1 MIPLLNDT
9 LIRAELVSFAGDPG
23 DGDVP
28 QPGSLKH
35 YDDGLLWLKDGHIHA
50 VDHYSNLAPQL
61 SSNSQI
67 IDYRGKLIMPGFI
80 DTHVHY
86 VQLDIMASYG
96 RQLLDWLNDYTFPEE
111 CRFAN
116 HAHAEALSNAF
127 LSEMLRA
134 GTTTAQVFGSSHPVS
149 VDAFFTACQKRQLRM
164 LVGKVLMDRN
174 APEALMDG
182 VSGIADSERLI
193 ADWHGNQRL
202 GYSVTPRF
210 APTSTK
216 MQMDAAGALLRND
229 PSLWLQTHL
238 AENSGELDWVAEL
251 FPDSHDYLAVYEE
264 AGLVGPRSTFA
275 HGIHLDNGMRKRL
288 ADRGANIAFCPSS
301 NLFLGSGL
309 FDREA
314 ANQTG
319 MAFTFASDIGAGT
332 DLSGFGTLKSAYQVG
347 QLGGQPL
354 TAWQGFY
361 GLTMGNAKALSLDR
375 HIGQLASTLEA
386 DFVVIDPQATS
397 LLSRRISHCTTLGER
412 LFALMMLADDRAIY
426 ETWAGGKCQHRRD
439 SGT

>member
-1 MIPLLNDT
+1 MNSTTDT
-9 LIRAELVSFAGDPG
+9 LIRAELISFARDPG
-23 DGDVP
+23 IGDTP
-28 QPGSLKH
+28 EPGSLEH
-35 YDDGLLWLKDGHIHA
+35 YGDGLLWLKGQHIHA
-50 VDHYSNLAPQL
+50 VGHFNELLPSLPE
-61 SSNSQI
+61 NSDVL
-67 IDYRGKLIMPGFI
+67 DYRDKLIMPGFI

-116 HAHAEALSNAF
+116 HEHAEALSNAF
-127 LSEMLRA
+127 LDEMLRA
-134 GTTTAQVFGSSHPVS
+134 GTTTSQVFGSSHQGS
-149 VDAFFTACQKRQLRM
+149 VDAFFTACQKRRLRM
-164 LVGKVLMDRN
+164 LAGKVLMDRN

-182 VSGIADSERLI
+182 TTGIAASERLI
-193 ADWHGNQRL
+193 EDWHGKQRL

-216 MQMDAAGALLRND
+216 TQMDAAGALLRND

-251 FPDSHDYLAVYEE
+251 FPGSRDYLSVYEE
-264 AGLVGPRSTFA
+264 AGLVGSRSTFA

-288 ADRGANIAFCPSS
+288 AERGANIAFCPSS

-314 ANQTG
+314 ANETG
-319 MAFTFASDIGAGT
+319 MAFTYASDIGAGT
-332 DLSGFGTLKSAYQVG
+332 DLSGFDTLKSAYQVG
-347 QLGGQPL
+347 QLRGQPL

-361 GLTMGNAKALSLDR
+361 GLTKGNAKALSLDS
-375 HIGQLASTLEA
+375 HIGQLAPTLEA
-386 DFVVIDPQATS
+386 DFVVIDTQATS
-397 LLSRRISHCTTLGER
+397 LLKRRINHCKTLGER

-426 ETWAGGKCQHRRD
+426 ETWAGGICQHHRD
-439 SGT
+439 N

>member
-1 MIPLLNDT
+1 MNSTTDT
-9 LIRAELVSFAGDPG
+9 FIRAELISFAREPC
-23 DGDVP
+23 DGDMP
-28 QPGSLKH
+28 EPGSLEH
-35 YDDGLLWLKDGHIHA
+35 YGDGLLWLKGPHIHA
-50 VDHYSNLAPQL
+50 VGHFSEL
-61 SSNSQI
+61 SSSLPESCDVL
-67 IDYRGKLIMPGFI
+67 DYRDKLIMPGFI
-80 DTHVHY
+80 DSHVHY

-127 LSEMLRA
+127 LDEMLRA
-134 GTTTAQVFGSSHPVS
+134 GTTTAQVFGSSHPGS
-149 VDAFFTACQKRQLRM
+149 VDAFFSACQKRQLRM
-164 LVGKVLMDRN
+164 LAGKVLMDRN
-174 APEALMDG
+174 APQALMDG
-182 VSGIADSERLI
+182 TTGIADSERLI
-193 ADWHGNQRL
+193 EDWHGQQRL

-216 MQMDAAGALLRND
+216 TQMDAAGALLRND

-251 FPDSHDYLAVYEE
+251 FPGSRDYLAVYEQ

-314 ANQTG
+314 ANETG
-319 MAFTFASDIGAGT
+319 MAYTFASDIGAGT
-332 DLSGFGTLKSAYQVG
+332 DLSGFGTLKAAYQVG
-347 QLGGQPL
+347 QLSGQPL

-361 GLTMGNAKALSLDR
+361 GLTHGNAKALSLDN
-375 HIGQLASTLEA
+375 HIGQLAPSYEA
-386 DFVVIDPQATS
+386 DFVVIDAHATS
-397 LLSRRISHCTTLGER
+397 LLKRRINHCKTLGER

-426 ETWAGGKCQHRRD
+426 ETWSGGICQHRRN
-439 SGT
+439 S

>member
-1 MIPLLNDT
+1 MNPTNDT
-9 LIRAELVSFAGDPG
+9 FIRAELISFARDPG
-23 DGDVP
+23 DGDKP
-28 QPGSLKH
+28 EPGSLEH
-35 YDDGLLWLKDGHIHA
+35 YGDGLLWLKGQHIHA
-50 VDHYSNLAPQL
+50 IGHFAEL
-61 SSNSQI
+61 SPSLPKGADVL
-67 IDYRGKLIMPGFI
+67 DYRDKLIMPGFI

-111 CRFAN
+111 CRFAD
-116 HAHAEALSNAF
+116 HAHAETLSNAF
-127 LSEMLRA
+127 LDEMLRA
-134 GTTTAQVFGSSHPVS
+134 GTTTAQVFGSSHPGAM
-149 VDAFFTACQKRQLRM
+149 DAFFNACQKRHLRM
-164 LVGKVLMDRN
+164 LAGKVLMDRN
-174 APEALMDG
+174 APDALLDG
-182 VSGIADSERLI
+182 ATGIADSERLI
-193 ADWHGNQRL
+193 EDWHGNGRL
-202 GYSVTPRF
+202 GYSLTPRF

-216 MQMDAAGALLRND
+216 KQMDAAGALLRND
-229 PSLWLQTHL
+229 PTLWLQTHL
-238 AENSGELDWVAEL
+238 AENSGELDWVADL
-251 FPDSHDYLAVYEE
+251 FPGSRDYLAVYEE

-314 ANQTG
+314 AKQTG

-332 DLSGFGTLKSAYQVG
+332 DLSGFGTLKAAYQVG
-347 QLGGQPL
+347 QLNGQPL

-361 GLTMGNAKALSLDR
+361 GLTMGNAKALSLDS
-375 HIGQLASTLEA
+375 HIGQLAPSLEA

-397 LLSRRISHCTTLGER
+397 LLARRINRCATLGER

-426 ETWAGGKCQHRRD
+426 ETWSGGQCQHRRD
-439 SGT
+439 TV

>member
-1 MIPLLNDT
+1 MNSSTDT
-9 LIRAELVSFAGDPG
+9 FIRAELISFTRDPG
-23 DGDVP
+23 DGNMP
-28 QPGSLKH
+28 ESGSLEH
-35 YDDGLLWLKDGHIHA
+35 YGDGLLWLKDQHIHA
-50 VDHYSNLAPQL
+50 VGHFAEL
-61 SSNSQI
+61 SSSLPEGANVL
-67 IDYRGKLIMPGFI
+67 DYRGKLIMPGFI

-116 HAHAEALSNAF
+116 HAHSEALSNAF
-127 LSEMLRA
+127 LDEMLRA
-134 GTTTAQVFGSSHPVS
+134 GTTTAQVFGSSHPGS
-149 VDAFFTACQKRQLRM
+149 VDAFFNAANKRQLRM

-193 ADWHGNQRL
+193 EDWHGKGRL

-216 MQMDAAGALLRND
+216 TQMDAAGAILRND
-229 PSLWLQTHL
+229 PTLWLQTHL
-238 AENSGELDWVAEL
+238 AENSGELDWVADL
-251 FPDSHDYLAVYEE
+251 FPGSRDYLAVYE
-264 AGLVGPRSTFA
+264 ASGLVGPRSTFA
-275 HGIHLDNGMRKRL
+275 HGIHLDNGMRQRL
-288 ADRGANIAFCPSS
+288 AGRGANIAFCPSS

-314 ANQTG
+314 AKETG
-319 MAFTFASDIGAGT
+319 MAFSYASDIGAGT
-332 DLSGFGTLKSAYQVG
+332 DLSGFATLKAAYQVG

-361 GLTMGNAKALSLDR
+361 GLTRGNAKALSL
-375 HIGQLASTLEA
+375 

-397 LLSRRISHCTTLGER
+397 LLDRRISRCTTLGER
-412 LFALMMLADDRAIY
+412 LFALMMLADDRAIF

-439 SGT
+439 KV

>member
-1 MIPLLNDT
+1 MNSST
-9 LIRAELVSFAGDPG
+9 NTFIRAELISFARNPG
-23 DGDVP
+23 DGDTP
-28 QPGSLKH
+28 EPGSLEH
-35 YDDGLLWLKDGHIHA
+35 YGDGLLWLKDQHIHA
-50 VDHYSNLAPQL
+50 VGHFAELAPSL
-61 SSNSQI
+61 PKGADVL
-67 IDYRGKLIMPGFI
+67 DYRDKLIMPGFI

-127 LSEMLRA
+127 LDEMLRA
-134 GTTTAQVFGSSHPVS
+134 GTTTAQVFGSSHPGS

-174 APEALMDG
+174 GPEALMDG
-182 VSGIADSERLI
+182 ASGIADSERLI
-193 ADWHGNQRL
+193 EDWHGKGRL

-216 MQMDAAGALLRND
+216 TQMDAAGALLRND

-251 FPDSHDYLAVYEE
+251 FPGSRDYLAVYEK

-275 HGIHLDNGMRKRL
+275 
-288 ADRGANIAFCPSS
+288 
-301 NLFLGSGL
+301 LGSGL

-314 ANQTG
+314 AKQTG

-332 DLSGFGTLKSAYQVG
+332 DLSGFGTLKAAYQVG

-361 GLTMGNAKALSLDR
+361 GLTKGNAKALSLDS
-375 HIGQLASTLEA
+375 HIGQLAPSLEA
-386 DFVVIDPQATS
+386 DFVVIDTQATS

-426 ETWAGGKCQHRRD
+426 ETWAGGQCQHRRD
-439 SGT
+439 TI

>member
-1 MIPLLNDT
+1 MNSTTDT
-9 LIRAELVSFAGDPG
+9 LIRAELISFARDPG
-23 DGDVP
+23 IGDTP
-28 QPGSLKH
+28 KPGSLEH
-35 YDDGLLWLKDGHIHA
+35 YGDGLLWLKGQHIHA
-50 VDHYSNLAPQL
+50 VDQFNELLPSLPE
-61 SSNSQI
+61 NSDVL
-67 IDYRGKLIMPGFI
+67 DYRDKLIMPGFI

-116 HAHAEALSNAF
+116 HEHAEALSNAF
-127 LSEMLRA
+127 LDEMLRA
-134 GTTTAQVFGSSHPVS
+134 GTTTSQVFGSSHQGS
-149 VDAFFTACQKRQLRM
+149 VDAFFTACQKRRLRM
-164 LVGKVLMDRN
+164 LAGKVLMDRN

-182 VSGIADSERLI
+182 TTGIAASERLI
-193 ADWHGNQRL
+193 EDWHGKQRL

-216 MQMDAAGALLRND
+216 TQMDAAGALLRND

-251 FPDSHDYLAVYEE
+251 FPGSRDYLSVYEE

-288 ADRGANIAFCPSS
+288 AERGANIAFCPSS

-314 ANQTG
+314 ANETG
-319 MAFTFASDIGAGT
+319 MAFTYASDIGAGT
-332 DLSGFGTLKSAYQVG
+332 DLSGFDTLKSAYQVG
-347 QLGGQPL
+347 QLRGQPL

-361 GLTMGNAKALSLDR
+361 GLTKGNAKALSLDS
-375 HIGQLASTLEA
+375 HIGQLAPTLEA
-386 DFVVIDPQATS
+386 DFVVIDTQATS
-397 LLSRRISHCTTLGER
+397 LLKRRINHCKTLGER

-426 ETWAGGKCQHRRD
+426 ETWAGGICQHHRD
-439 SGT
+439 N

>member
-1 MIPLLNDT
+1 MTSPNDT
-9 LIRAELVSFAGDPG
+9 FIRAELVSFARDPG
-23 DGDVP
+23 DGDSP
-28 QPGSLKH
+28 EPGSLAH
-35 YDDGLLWLKDGHIHA
+35 YPDGLLWLKGQHIHA
-50 VDHYSNLAPQL
+50 AGRYADL
-61 SSNSQI
+61 SPSLPYGADVV
-67 IDYRGKLIMPGFI
+67 DYRDKLIMPGFI

-127 LSEMLRA
+127 LDEMLRA
-134 GTTTAQVFGSSHPVS
+134 GTTTAQVFGSSHPGS
-149 VDAFFTACQKRQLRM
+149 VNAFFSACQKRQLRM
-164 LVGKVLMDRN
+164 LAGKVLMDRN
-174 APEALMDG
+174 APEGLLDG
-182 VSGIADSERLI
+182 AAGIADSERLI
-193 ADWHGNQRL
+193 EDWHGQGRL

-210 APTSTK
+210 APTSTQI
-216 MQMDAAGALLRND
+216 QMDAAGALLRND

-251 FPDSHDYLAVYEE
+251 FPGSQDYLAVYEA

-275 HGIHLDNGMRKRL
+275 HGIHLDHGMRKRL
-288 ADRGANIAFCPSS
+288 AERGANIAFCPSS

-314 ANQTG
+314 AKETG
-319 MAFTFASDIGAGT
+319 MAFTYASDIGAGT

-347 QLGGQPL
+347 QLRGQPL

-361 GLTMGNAKALSLDR
+361 GLTHGNAKALSLEH
-375 HIGQLASTLEA
+375 HIGQLASSYEA

-397 LLSRRISHCTTLGER
+397 LLSRRIQHCTTLGER

-426 ETWAGGKCQHRRD
+426 ETWAGGQCQHRRD
-439 SGT
+439 G

>member
-1 MIPLLNDT
+1 MNSSTDT
-9 LIRAELVSFAGDPG
+9 FIRAELISFTRDPG
-23 DGDVP
+23 DGNMP
-28 QPGSLKH
+28 ESGSLEH
-35 YDDGLLWLKDGHIHA
+35 YGDGLLWLKDQHIHA
-50 VDHYSNLAPQL
+50 VGHFAEL
-61 SSNSQI
+61 SSSLPEGANVL
-67 IDYRGKLIMPGFI
+67 DYRGKLIMPGFI

-116 HAHAEALSNAF
+116 HAHSEALSNAF
-127 LSEMLRA
+127 LDEMLRA
-134 GTTTAQVFGSSHPVS
+134 GTTTAQVFGSSHPGS
-149 VDAFFTACQKRQLRM
+149 VDAFFNAANKRQLRM

-182 VSGIADSERLI
+182 ASGIADSERLI
-193 ADWHGNQRL
+193 EDWHGKGRL

-216 MQMDAAGALLRND
+216 TQMDAAGALLRND
-229 PSLWLQTHL
+229 PTLWLQTHL
-238 AENSGELDWVAEL
+238 AENSGELDWVADL
-251 FPDSHDYLAVYEE
+251 FPGSRDYLAVYE
-264 AGLVGPRSTFA
+264 ASGLVGPRSTFA

-314 ANQTG
+314 AKETG
-319 MAFTFASDIGAGT
+319 MTFTYASDIGAGT
-332 DLSGFGTLKSAYQVG
+332 DLSGFATLKAAYQVG

-361 GLTMGNAKALSLDR
+361 GLTRGNAKALSLDS
-375 HIGQLASTLEA
+375 HIGQLAPTLEA

-397 LLSRRISHCTTLGER
+397 LLARRISRCTTLGER
-412 LFALMMLADDRAIY
+412 LFALMMLADDRAIF

-439 SGT
+439 KV

>member
-1 MIPLLNDT
+1 MNSSTDT
-9 LIRAELVSFAGDPG
+9 FIRAELISFTRDPG
-23 DGDVP
+23 DGNMP
-28 QPGSLKH
+28 ESGSLEH
-35 YDDGLLWLKDGHIHA
+35 YGDGLLWLKDQHIHA
-50 VDHYSNLAPQL
+50 VGHFAEL
-61 SSNSQI
+61 SPSLPEGANVL
-67 IDYRGKLIMPGFI
+67 DYRGKLIMPGFI

-116 HAHAEALSNAF
+116 HAHSEALSNAF
-127 LSEMLRA
+127 LDEMLRA
-134 GTTTAQVFGSSHPVS
+134 GTTTAQVFGSSHPGS
-149 VDAFFTACQKRQLRM
+149 VDAFFNVANKRQLRM

-193 ADWHGNQRL
+193 EDWHGKGRL

-216 MQMDAAGALLRND
+216 TQMDAAGALLRND
-229 PSLWLQTHL
+229 PTLWLQTHL
-238 AENSGELDWVAEL
+238 AENSGELDWVADL
-251 FPDSHDYLAVYEE
+251 FPGSRDYLTVYE
-264 AGLVGPRSTFA
+264 ASGLVGPRSTFA

-314 ANQTG
+314 AKETG
-319 MAFTFASDIGAGT
+319 MAFTYASDIGAGT
-332 DLSGFGTLKSAYQVG
+332 DLSGFATLKAAYQVG

-361 GLTMGNAKALSLDR
+361 GLTRGNAKALSLDS
-375 HIGQLASTLEA
+375 HIGQLAPTLEA

-397 LLSRRISHCTTLGER
+397 LLDRRISRCTTLGER
-412 LFALMMLADDRAIY
+412 LFALMMLADDRAIF

-439 SGT
+439 KV

>member
-1 MIPLLNDT
+1 MNSSTDT
-9 LIRAELVSFAGDPG
+9 FIRAELISFTRDPG
-23 DGDVP
+23 DGNMP
-28 QPGSLKH
+28 ESGSLEH
-35 YDDGLLWLKDGHIHA
+35 YGDGLLWLKDQHIHA
-50 VDHYSNLAPQL
+50 VGHFAEL
-61 SSNSQI
+61 SPSLPEGTVVL
-67 IDYRGKLIMPGFI
+67 DYRGKLIMPGFI

-116 HAHAEALSNAF
+116 HAHSEALSNAF
-127 LSEMLRA
+127 LDEMLRA
-134 GTTTAQVFGSSHPVS
+134 GTTTAQVFGSSHPGS
-149 VDAFFTACQKRQLRM
+149 VDAFFNAANKRQLRM

-182 VSGIADSERLI
+182 ASGIADSERLI
-193 ADWHGNQRL
+193 EDWHGKGRL

-216 MQMDAAGALLRND
+216 TQMDAAGALLRND
-229 PSLWLQTHL
+229 PTLWLQTHL
-238 AENSGELDWVAEL
+238 AENSGELDWVADL
-251 FPDSHDYLAVYEE
+251 FPGSRDYLAVYE
-264 AGLVGPRSTFA
+264 ASGLVGPRSTFA

-314 ANQTG
+314 AKETG
-319 MAFTFASDIGAGT
+319 MAFTYASDIGAGT
-332 DLSGFGTLKSAYQVG
+332 DLSGFATLKAAYQVG

-361 GLTMGNAKALSLDR
+361 GLTRGNAKALSLDS
-375 HIGQLASTLEA
+375 HIGQLAPTLEA

-397 LLSRRISHCTTLGER
+397 LLDRRISRCTTLGER
-412 LFALMMLADDRAIY
+412 LFALMMLADDRAIF

-439 SGT
+439 KV

>member
-1 MIPLLNDT
+1 MTSSTDT
-9 LIRAELVSFAGDPG
+9 LIRAELVSFSRDPG
-23 DGDVP
+23 DGDMP
-28 QPGSLKH
+28 QPGSLEH
-35 YDDGLLWLKDGHIHA
+35 YGDGLLWLKGQHIHA
-50 VDHYSNLAPQL
+50 VGHFSEL
-61 SSNSQI
+61 SLSLPEGI
-67 IDYRGKLIMPGFI
+67 PVYDYRDKLIMPGFI

-127 LSEMLRA
+127 LDEMLRA

-149 VDAFFTACQKRQLRM
+149 VDAFFSACKSRQLRM

-174 APEALMDG
+174 APDALLDG
-182 VSGIADSERLI
+182 ATGIADTERLI
-193 ADWHGNQRL
+193 ADWHGKQRL

-216 MQMDAAGALLRND
+216 IQMDAAGALLRNE
-229 PSLWLQTHL
+229 PTLWLQTHL

-251 FPDSHDYLAVYEE
+251 FPGSRDYLSVYED

-275 HGIHLDNGMRKRL
+275 HGIHLNNDMRKRL
-288 ADRGANIAFCPSS
+288 AERGANIAFCPSS

-309 FDREA
+309 FDRA
-314 ANQTG
+314 AAKQTG

-332 DLSGFGTLKSAYQVG
+332 DLSSFGTLKAAYQVG

-361 GLTMGNAKALSLDR
+361 GLTMGNAKALSLDN
-375 HIGQLASTLEA
+375 HIGQLAPSLEA

-426 ETWAGGKCQHRRD
+426 ETWAGGRCQHRRD
-439 SGT
+439 RSQ

>member
-1 MIPLLNDT
+1 MNSSTDT
-9 LIRAELVSFAGDPG
+9 FIRAELISFTRDPG
-23 DGDVP
+23 DGNMP
-28 QPGSLKH
+28 ESGSLEH
-35 YDDGLLWLKDGHIHA
+35 YGDGLLWLKDQHIHA
-50 VDHYSNLAPQL
+50 VGHFAEL
-61 SSNSQI
+61 SPSLPEGANVL
-67 IDYRGKLIMPGFI
+67 DYRGKLIMPGFI

-116 HAHAEALSNAF
+116 HAHSEALSNAF
-127 LSEMLRA
+127 LDEMLRA
-134 GTTTAQVFGSSHPVS
+134 GTTTAQVFGSSHPGS
-149 VDAFFTACQKRQLRM
+149 VDAFFNAANKRQLRM

-193 ADWHGNQRL
+193 EDWHGKGRL

-216 MQMDAAGALLRND
+216 TQMDAAGAILRND
-229 PSLWLQTHL
+229 PTLWLQTHL
-238 AENSGELDWVAEL
+238 AENSGELDWVADL
-251 FPDSHDYLAVYEE
+251 FPGSRDYLAVYE
-264 AGLVGPRSTFA
+264 ASGLVGPRSTFA
-275 HGIHLDNGMRKRL
+275 HGIHLDNGMRQRL
-288 ADRGANIAFCPSS
+288 AGRGANIAFCPSS

-314 ANQTG
+314 AKETG
-319 MAFTFASDIGAGT
+319 MAFSYASDIGAGT
-332 DLSGFGTLKSAYQVG
+332 DLSGFATLKAAYQVG

-361 GLTMGNAKALSLDR
+361 GLTRGNAKALSLDS
-375 HIGQLASTLEA
+375 HIGQLAPTLEA

-397 LLSRRISHCTTLGER
+397 LLDRRISRCTTLGER
-412 LFALMMLADDRAIY
+412 LFALMMLADDRAIF

-439 SGT
+439 KV

>member
-1 MIPLLNDT
+1 MNSST
-9 LIRAELVSFAGDPG
+9 NTFIRAELISFARNPG
-23 DGDVP
+23 DGDTP
-28 QPGSLKH
+28 EPGSLEH
-35 YDDGLLWLKDGHIHA
+35 YGDGLLWLKGQHIHA
-50 VDHYSNLAPQL
+50 VGHFAELAPL
-61 SSNSQI
+61 LPKGTDVL
-67 IDYRGKLIMPGFI
+67 DYRDKLIMPGFI

-127 LSEMLRA
+127 LDEMLRA
-134 GTTTAQVFGSSHPVS
+134 GTTTAQVFGSSHPGS

-182 VSGIADSERLI
+182 ASGIADSERLI
-193 ADWHGNQRL
+193 EDWHGKQRL

-216 MQMDAAGALLRND
+216 IQMDAAGALLRND

-251 FPDSHDYLAVYEE
+251 FPGSRDYLAVYEE

-314 ANQTG
+314 AKETG
-319 MAFTFASDIGAGT
+319 MAFTYASDIGAGT
-332 DLSGFGTLKSAYQVG
+332 DLSGFGTLKAAYQVG

-361 GLTMGNAKALSLDR
+361 GLTMGNAKALSLDS
-375 HIGQLASTLEA
+375 HIGQLAPTLEA
-386 DFVVIDPQATS
+386 DFVVIDTQATS

-426 ETWAGGKCQHRRD
+426 ETWAGGICQHRRD
-439 SGT
+439 VW

>member
-1 MIPLLNDT
+1 MNSSTDT
-9 LIRAELVSFAGDPG
+9 FIRAELISFTRDPG
-23 DGDVP
+23 DGNMP
-28 QPGSLKH
+28 ESGSLEH
-35 YDDGLLWLKDGHIHA
+35 YGDGLLWLKDQHIHA
-50 VDHYSNLAPQL
+50 VGHFAEL
-61 SSNSQI
+61 SPSLPEGANVL
-67 IDYRGKLIMPGFI
+67 DYRGKLIMPGFI

-116 HAHAEALSNAF
+116 HAHSEALSNAF
-127 LSEMLRA
+127 LDEMLRA
-134 GTTTAQVFGSSHPVS
+134 GTTTAQVFGSSHPGS
-149 VDAFFTACQKRQLRM
+149 VDAFFNAANKRQLRM

-193 ADWHGNQRL
+193 EDWHGKGRL

-216 MQMDAAGALLRND
+216 TQMDAAGAILRND
-229 PSLWLQTHL
+229 PTLWLQTHL
-238 AENSGELDWVAEL
+238 AENSGELDWVADL
-251 FPDSHDYLAVYEE
+251 FPGSRDYLAVYE
-264 AGLVGPRSTFA
+264 ASGLVGPRSTFA
-275 HGIHLDNGMRKRL
+275 HGIHLDNGMRQRL
-288 ADRGANIAFCPSS
+288 AGRGANIAFCPSS

-314 ANQTG
+314 AKETG
-319 MAFTFASDIGAGT
+319 MAFSYASDIGAGT
-332 DLSGFGTLKSAYQVG
+332 DLSGFATLKAAYQVG

-361 GLTMGNAKALSLDR
+361 GLTRGNAKALSLDS
-375 HIGQLASTLEA
+375 HIGQLAPSLEA

-397 LLSRRISHCTTLGER
+397 LLDRRISRCTTLGER
-412 LFALMMLADDRAIY
+412 LFALMMLADDRAIF

-439 SGT
+439 KV

>member
-1 MIPLLNDT
+1 MNSSTDT
-9 LIRAELVSFAGDPG
+9 FIRAELISFTRDPG
-23 DGDVP
+23 DGNMP
-28 QPGSLKH
+28 ESGSLEH
-35 YDDGLLWLKDGHIHA
+35 YGDGLLWLKDQHIHA
-50 VDHYSNLAPQL
+50 VGHFAEL
-61 SSNSQI
+61 SPSLPEGANVL
-67 IDYRGKLIMPGFI
+67 DYRGKLIMPGFI

-116 HAHAEALSNAF
+116 HAHSEALSNAF
-127 LSEMLRA
+127 LDEMLRA
-134 GTTTAQVFGSSHPVS
+134 GTTTAQVFGSSHPGS
-149 VDAFFTACQKRQLRM
+149 VDAFFNAANKRQLRM

-193 ADWHGNQRL
+193 EDWHGKGRL

-216 MQMDAAGALLRND
+216 TQMDAAGALLRND
-229 PSLWLQTHL
+229 PTLWLQTHL
-238 AENSGELDWVAEL
+238 AENSGELDWVADL
-251 FPDSHDYLAVYEE
+251 FPGSRDYLAVYE
-264 AGLVGPRSTFA
+264 ASGLVGPRSTFA

-314 ANQTG
+314 AKETG
-319 MAFTFASDIGAGT
+319 MTFTYASDIGAGT
-332 DLSGFGTLKSAYQVG
+332 DLSGFATLKAAYQVG

-361 GLTMGNAKALSLDR
+361 GLTRGNAKALSLDS
-375 HIGQLASTLEA
+375 HIGQLAPTLEA

-397 LLSRRISHCTTLGER
+397 LLDRRTSRCTTLGER
-412 LFALMMLADDRAIY
+412 LFALMMLADDRAIF

-439 SGT
+439 KV

>member
-1 MIPLLNDT
+1 MNSLIDT
-9 LIRAELVSFAGDPG
+9 FIRAELVSFARDPG
-23 DGDVP
+23 SGDTP
-28 QPGSLKH
+28 DSGSLEH
-35 YDDGLLWLKDGHIHA
+35 YGDGLLWLKGQHIHA
-50 VDHYSNLAPQL
+50 VGHFNELAPSL
-61 SSNSQI
+61 PKGSDVL
-67 IDYRGKLIMPGFI
+67 DYRDKLIMPGFI

-127 LSEMLRA
+127 LDEMLRA
-134 GTTTAQVFGSSHPVS
+134 GTTTAQVFGSSHPDS
-149 VDAFFTACQKRQLRM
+149 VDAFFTACQKRHLRM

-174 APEALMDG
+174 APDALLDG
-182 VSGIADSERLI
+182 ATGINDTERLI
-193 ADWHGNQRL
+193 EDWHGKQRL

-216 MQMDAAGALLRND
+216 TQMDAAGALLRND
-229 PSLWLQTHL
+229 PTLWLQTHL
-238 AENSGELDWVAEL
+238 AENSGELDWVAKL
-251 FPDSHDYLAVYEE
+251 FPGSHDYLAVYEE

-314 ANQTG
+314 AKQTG
-319 MAFTFASDIGAGT
+319 MAYTFASDIGAGT
-332 DLSGFGTLKSAYQVG
+332 DLSGFGTLKAAYQVG
-347 QLGGQPL
+347 QLGDQPL

-361 GLTMGNAKALSLDR
+361 GLTMGNAKALSLDN
-375 HIGQLASTLEA
+375 HIGQLAPTLEA
-386 DFVVIDPQATS
+386 DFVVIDTQATS

-426 ETWAGGKCQHRRD
+426 ETWAGGICQHHRD
-439 SGT
+439 V

>member
-1 MIPLLNDT
+1 MNSPIDT
-9 LIRAELVSFAGDPG
+9 FIRAELVSFVCDPG
-23 DGDVP
+23 DNDLP
-28 QPGSLKH
+28 QPGSLEH
-35 YDDGLLWLKDGHIHA
+35 YGDGLLWLKGSHVHA
-50 VDHYSNLAPQL
+50 VGHYGDLSYQL
-61 SSNSQI
+61 PSDAQV

-116 HAHAEALSNAF
+116 YAHAEALSNAF
-127 LSEMLRA
+127 LDEMLRS
-134 GTTTAQVFGSSHPVS
+134 GTTTAQVFGSSHPGS

-174 APEALMDG
+174 APDPLMDG
-182 VSGIADSERLI
+182 ISGIADSERLI
-193 ADWHGNQRL
+193 EDWHGNGRL

-251 FPDSHDYLAVYEE
+251 FPGSRDYLAVYED

-275 HGIHLDNGMRKRL
+275 HGIHLDNAMRKRL

-314 ANQTG
+314 AKETG
-319 MAFTFASDIGAGT
+319 MAFTYASDIGAGT
-332 DLSGFGTLKSAYQVG
+332 DLSGFGTLKAAYQVG

-361 GLTMGNAKALSLDR
+361 GLTHGNAKALSLDSY
-375 HIGQLASTLEA
+375 IGQLAPSYEA
-386 DFVVIDPQATS
+386 DFVVIDPNATP
-397 LLSRRISHCTTLGER
+397 LLTRRIEHCTTLGER

-426 ETWAGGKCQHRRD
+426 ETWSNGQCQHQRD
-439 SGT
+439 

>member
-1 MIPLLNDT
+1 MNSSIDT
-9 LIRAELVSFAGDPG
+9 LIRAEIVSFARDPG
-23 DGDVP
+23 NDDLP
-28 QPGSLKH
+28 QPGSLEH
-35 YDDGLLWLKDGHIHA
+35 YGDGLLWLKGSHIQAVGHYG
-50 VDHYSNLAPQL
+50 DLADQL
-61 SSNSQI
+61 PSDAHV

-127 LSEMLRA
+127 LDEMLRA
-134 GTTTAQVFGSSHPVS
+134 GTTTAQVFGSSHPGS

-174 APEALMDG
+174 APDALMDG

-193 ADWHGNQRL
+193 QDWHGNGRL

-216 MQMDAAGALLRND
+216 IQMDAAGALLRND
-229 PSLWLQTHL
+229 SSLWLQTHL

-251 FPDSHDYLAVYEE
+251 FPGSRDYLAVYEE

-275 HGIHLDNGMRKRL
+275 HGIHLDNDMRKRL

-314 ANQTG
+314 AKQTG
-319 MAFTFASDIGAGT
+319 MAFTYASDIGAGT
-332 DLSGFGTLKSAYQVG
+332 DLSGFGTLKAAYQVG

-361 GLTMGNAKALSLDR
+361 GLTHGNAKALSLDT
-375 HIGQLASTLEA
+375 HIGQLAPSYEA
-386 DFVVIDPQATS
+386 DFVVIDPHATS
-397 LLSRRISHCTTLGER
+397 LLKRRIQHSKTLGER

-426 ETWAGGKCQHRRD
+426 ETWAAGECQHQRD
-439 SGT
+439 

>member
-1 MIPLLNDT
+1 MTVTTDT
-9 LIRAELVSFAGDPG
+9 FIRAELISFAQDPG
-23 DGDVP
+23 NGNAP
-28 QPGSLKH
+28 EPGSLVH
-35 YDDGLLWLKDGHIHA
+35 YADGLLWLKGQHIHA
-50 VDHYSNLAPQL
+50 LGDFAELSPSLAENAGVL
-61 SSNSQI
+61 
-67 IDYRGKLIMPGFI
+67 DYRGKLIMPGFI

-116 HAHAEALSNAF
+116 HAHAVALSNAF
-127 LSEMLRA
+127 LDEMLRA
-134 GTTTAQVFGSSHPVS
+134 GTTTAQVFGSSHPNS
-149 VDAFFTACQKRQLRM
+149 VDAFFTACQTRNLRM
-164 LVGKVLMDRN
+164 LAGKVLMDRN
-174 APEALMDG
+174 APQGLLDG
-182 VSGIADSERLI
+182 ASGIADTERLI
-193 ADWHGNQRL
+193 EDWHGRERL

-216 MQMDAAGALLRND
+216 AQMDAAGALLRND
-229 PSLWLQTHL
+229 SSLWLQTHL

-251 FPDSHDYLAVYEE
+251 FPGSRDYLAVYEE

-288 ADRGANIAFCPSS
+288 ADRGASIAFCPSS

-309 FDREA
+309 FDRDA
-314 ANQTG
+314 ANEIG
-319 MAFTFASDIGAGT
+319 MAYSYATDIGAGT

-347 QLGGQPL
+347 QLRGQPL

-361 GLTMGNAKALSLDR
+361 GLTHGNAKALSLHS
-375 HIGQLASTLEA
+375 HIGQLAPSFDA
-386 DFVVIDPQATS
+386 DFVVIDPCSTP
-397 LLSRRISHCTTLGER
+397 LLSRRIDHCTTLGER

-426 ETWAGGKCQHRRD
+426 ETWAGGQCQHRRD
-439 SGT
+439 NI